1 MEKLYWLNRHYIKE
15 SPAGRLVDLAAPY
28 FVKAGLMP
36 ERLDDRTKIW
46 FENVVVL
53 LAPSVDRLE
62 QLPERADVIFR
73 YDAQAAVAAQENAEA
88 LAGSNTKAVISLFT
102 GKILD
107 IESAGQLP
115 LTAERFK
122 AVMNEVKAESGAKG
136 KELFHPVRIMLTE
149 SHSGPEFDKLI
160 PILEEGS
167 ALKLP
172 VPVLGPRQRVEA
184 FDRVWQK

>member
-1 MEKLYWLNRHYIKE
+1 MV
-15 SPAGRLVDLAAPY
+15 SLALPY

-36 ERLDDRTKIW
+36 EHPDDRTKIW
-46 FENVVVL
+46 FENVVML
-53 LAPSVDRLE
+53 LAPSVDRME
-62 QLPERADVIFR
+62 QLPERANVIFR
-73 YDAQAAVAAQENAEA
+73 CDAPAAVASTENAEA
-88 LAGSNTKAVISLFT
+88 LAWPNSKAVISLFT

-136 KELFHPVRIMLTE
+136 KELFHPVRVMLTG

-172 VPVLGPRQRVEA
+172 VPVFGVRQRVEA
-184 FDRVWQK
+184 FDRVWSK